1 MKSMFESMGGTYTK
15 SGDYYIPD
23 ITLPEGSNRNIGK
36 YGRMRHQYLKE
47 HRPVIYS
54 AMILNGT
61 LWDHLAEIDLTC
73 NNRLD
78 VLISGMQEKQGITE
92 ALKAC
97 DPIAWVGAMNN
108 IHSSVEEIVLR
119 ELVYE
124 EDGA

>member
-1 MKSMFESMGGTYTK
+1 MKSVFESMGGTYTK

-23 ITLPEGSNRNIGK
+23 ITLPEGSNRNISK

-47 HRPVIYS
+47 HRPVLYNT
-54 AMILNGT
+54 MILDGS

-78 VLISGMQEKQGITE
+78 VLISGMQEKQGITDTT
-92 ALKAC
+92 KAN
-97 DPIAWVGAMNN
+97 DPMVWVRAMNN
-108 IHSSVEEIVLR
+108 IRNCAEEIILR

-124 EDGA
+124 EVGA

>member
-1 MKSMFESMGGTYTK
+1 MKSVFESMGGTYTK

-47 HRPVIYS
+47 HRPVLYNT
-54 AMILNGT
+54 MILDGS

-73 NNRLD
+73 NNQLD
-78 VLISGMQEKQGITE
+78 VLISGMQEKQGITDTT
-92 ALKAC
+92 KAN
-97 DPIAWVGAMNN
+97 DPMVWVRAMNN
-108 IHSSVEEIVLR
+108 IRNCAEEIILR

-124 EDGA
+124 EVGA

>member
-1 MKSMFESMGGTYTK
+1 MKSVFESMGGTYTQ

-23 ITLPEGSNRNIGK
+23 ITLPEGSNIKIGK
-36 YGRMRHQYLKE
+36 YGRMRHCFLKE
-47 HRPVIYS
+47 HHPVIYS
-54 AMILNGT
+54 TMILNGT

-92 ALKAC
+92 ALKAR

-108 IHSSVEEIVLR
+108 IRSCAEEIILR

>member
-1 MKSMFESMGGTYTK
+1 MKSVFESMGGTYTK

-23 ITLPEGSNRNIGK
+23 ITLTEGSNRKIGK
-36 YGRMRHQYLKE
+36 YGRMRHRYLKE
-47 HRPVIYS
+47 HRPVLYS
-54 AMILNGT
+54 TMILDGS

-78 VLISGMQEKQGITE
+78 VLISGMQENQGITE
-92 ALKAC
+92 ALKSR
-97 DPIAWVGAMNN
+97 DPMAWVWAMNN
-108 IHSSVEEIVLR
+108 IRSCAEEIILR